1 MDHASPS
8 AIPTRLSHALDA
20 LQGAQQRL
28 SQVLRQSNLRL
39 QQQQD
44 RPRFSTALQNSKLGQ
59 LQCLGRSLRQHV
71 EGFLQGMAFR
81 AWISSMEARDF
92 TPEALVLRRELRA
105 AQLLLEGMVGRW
117 WLHLQRQKQ
126 ARHSA
131 AQLRALADAEER
143 RRLRGEGLRQK
154 LTVAEGLLSHRQ
166 GRTQKEQRQRRVFA
180 AWARQAEHAFVA
192 RSQRAMALE
201 VAAPPATE
209 EQTGRDAEL
218 QRAAEILRERSE
230 DLRQSTATLRANFGA
245 MFKGSAILRACWCQ
259 WQSWRREHLRYLTQ
273 RQEQALLGGYLLPK
287 SKGRQCL
294 SRAWR
299 AWQRLCTGTERP
311 RPVWLHERHLMLITK
326 VTDCLQLLQ
335 QYQMWLL
342 RSVMAAW
349 FIFGW
354 LRPQKQRLHHIAAAA
369 IHSDA
374 QLLIAATAQQSL
386 VASSVPAT
394 PLPSTP
400 QVQWTPLKRA
410 RSQSLLVR
418 WLASREIW
426 AQKALLRA
434 WRFLVA
440 KERAFTA
447 MLELTLE
454 DGETFLA
461 SPVKRG
467 AWGAQRG
474 PTSRT
479 KRELIAAGVGSC
491 FCAVYFFNWR
501 FTCAHMCPSKP
512 SMVG

>member
-1 MDHASPS
+1 
-8 AIPTRLSHALDA
+8 
-20 LQGAQQRL
+20 
-28 SQVLRQSNLRL
+28 
-39 QQQQD
+39 
-44 RPRFSTALQNSKLGQ
+44 
-59 LQCLGRSLRQHV
+59 
-71 EGFLQGMAFR
+71 
-81 AWISSMEARDF
+81 
-92 TPEALVLRRELRA
+92 
-105 AQLLLEGMVGRW
+105 
-117 WLHLQRQKQ
+117 
-126 ARHSA
+126 
-131 AQLRALADAEER
+131 
-143 RRLRGEGLRQK
+143 
-154 LTVAEGLLSHRQ
+154 
-166 GRTQKEQRQRRVFA
+166 
-180 AWARQAEHAFVA
+180 
-192 RSQRAMALE
+192 
-201 VAAPPATE
+201 
-209 EQTGRDAEL
+209 
-218 QRAAEILRERSE
+218 
-230 DLRQSTATLRANFGA
+230 
-245 MFKGSAILRACWCQ
+245 
-259 WQSWRREHLRYLTQ
+259 
-273 RQEQALLGGYLLPK
+273 
-287 SKGRQCL
+287 
-294 SRAWR
+294 
-299 AWQRLCTGTERP
+299 
-311 RPVWLHERHLMLITK
+311 MLITK

-467 AWGAQRG
+467 A
-474 PTSRT
+474 
-479 KRELIAAGVGSC
+479 
-491 FCAVYFFNWR
+491 
-501 FTCAHMCPSKP
+501 
-512 SMVG
+512 

>member
-1 MDHASPS
+1 M
-8 AIPTRLSHALDA
+8 
-20 LQGAQQRL
+20 
-28 SQVLRQSNLRL
+28 
-39 QQQQD
+39 
-44 RPRFSTALQNSKLGQ
+44 
-59 LQCLGRSLRQHV
+59 
-71 EGFLQGMAFR
+71 
-81 AWISSMEARDF
+81 
-92 TPEALVLRRELRA
+92 
-105 AQLLLEGMVGRW
+105 
-117 WLHLQRQKQ
+117 
-126 ARHSA
+126 
-131 AQLRALADAEER
+131 
-143 RRLRGEGLRQK
+143 
-154 LTVAEGLLSHRQ
+154 
-166 GRTQKEQRQRRVFA
+166 
-180 AWARQAEHAFVA
+180 
-192 RSQRAMALE
+192 
-201 VAAPPATE
+201 
-209 EQTGRDAEL
+209 
-218 QRAAEILRERSE
+218 
-230 DLRQSTATLRANFGA
+230 
-245 MFKGSAILRACWCQ
+245 
-259 WQSWRREHLRYLTQ
+259 
-273 RQEQALLGGYLLPK
+273 LGGYLLPK

-386 VASSVPAT
+386 VASSAPAT

-467 AWGAQRG
+467 A
-474 PTSRT
+474 
-479 KRELIAAGVGSC
+479 
-491 FCAVYFFNWR
+491 
-501 FTCAHMCPSKP
+501 
-512 SMVG
+512 